1 MNDAFKGHGT
11 FCYQPNEIMRKYK
24 EYPAP
29 GNPGPADRFAQ
40 ALRDMDMSH
49 AWVRLFGLE
58 GSMPA
63 ADTATLTRALR
74 NAGIHVAGWG
84 YCHGADTKA
93 ELALAKTECDRH
105 GITAFIADI
114 EPGRRLGGTRS
125 KWGDTEFSEF
135 IDGLVAKF
143 GIDNLGIST
152 WPVLKIQNE
161 PQYPSLALMRRVAD
175 RVAMFAPQAYWMSY
189 PKAVHYNTTGFKEAD
204 YPRDDPTSFVRLV
217 IDSWRAD
224 NFTRPLVIT
233 GQAYWGEGAPQT
245 SILEAK
251 VARFTSQ
258 FADWSKIVGLNWWH
272 AGGDEATA
280 PAMSP
285 AMIDTLRAAQLGSRP
300 FASA

>member
-1 MNDAFKGHGT
+1 M
-11 FCYQPNEIMRKYK
+11 
-24 EYPAP
+24 
-29 GNPGPADRFAQ
+29 
-40 ALRDMDMSH
+40 
-49 AWVRLFGLE
+49 
-58 GSMPA
+58 
-63 ADTATLTRALR
+63 
-74 NAGIHVAGWG
+74 
-84 YCHGADTKA
+84 
-93 ELALAKTECDRH
+93 
-105 GITAFIADI
+105 
-114 EPGRRLGGTRS
+114 
-125 KWGDTEFSEF
+125 
-135 IDGLVAKF
+135 
-143 GIDNLGIST
+143 
-152 WPVLKIQNE
+152 
-161 PQYPSLALMRRVAD
+161 
-175 RVAMFAPQAYWMSY
+175 AMFAPQAYWMSY

-285 AMIDTLRAAQLGSRP
+285 AMIDTLWAAQLGSRP